1 MKKLS
6 IICDPALLLMQT
18 ASGEK
23 FIIYPNSQRF
33 RVVGNKQRFKQ
44 CLMCDLFSTNP
55 MDIVAAKHIITIM
68 EHFTEIEREV

>member
-33 RVVGNKQRFKQ
+33 HIVGNKQRFQ
-44 CLMCDLFSTNP
+44 QYLMQDLYSLDP
-55 MDIVAAKHIITIM
+55 MDIICAKHIITIM
-68 EHFTEIEREV
+68 EHFTEIEGEV